1 MKQGVFELA
10 LAGVCGVA
18 AIIGLATSQTRQP
31 YDLTQIQFCPR
42 SANGVHSQI
51 TLDKRFC
58 NQPRFVLTEEW
69 QRYGLYGSIIP
80 YKGDA
85 IQWVRDLP
93 TDNPNQLLGYGIAVI
108 GLWGVVGCLLVR
120 SQRLKRTDYEL
131 GELEKTG
138 DYATWQ
144 HNKYKREVKQHST
157 QLYTERLKD
166 GLTDLDV
173 HSRKELG
180 LTDEENE
187 RAKARIQLED
197 FMKARAVNHSV
208 MDKTIAENLRDR
220 AKADQ
225 ERGKVEGK
233 TKSAIAENDNQQS
246 VDQQR
251 ANELIEALKGHEDG
265 WLWKIIDNLTP
276 LWLIGRQGSG
286 KTYTSAAIALVRKH
300 CLGIPIYYLID
311 RHATGDNSKA
321 WRYLDTQNIAES
333 ELEIGTALD
342 TLCEHWLLRIKG
354 KNDLEQS
361 AHITPEQVLIDE
373 YTNLKSLI
381 GEPAEKFYKLHL
393 TDTRKAKVYVTGIT
407 HNDTNSSY
415 PEGTQAM
422 REAGTI
428 LIQKFSANGK
438 TPLPRVKIVRGLLD
452 DNGEELNDAER
463 TLPSWFNPESIYN
476 HFNGKLID
484 FDA

>member
-1 MKQGVFELA
+1 M
-10 LAGVCGVA
+10 CGVA

-42 SANGVHSQI
+42 SANGIESQA

-93 TDNPNQLLGYGIAVI
+93 TDNPNQLRGYGIAVI

-144 HNKYKREVKQHST
+144 QNKHKREIKQHST

-208 MDKTIAENLRDR
+208 MDKTIAENLKDT
-220 AKADQ
+220 AKAEQ
-225 ERGKVEGK
+225 ERGKIEGK
-233 TKSAIAENDNQQS
+233 TKSAIADSDNQQS
-246 VDQQR
+246 VDQR
-251 ANELIEALKGHEDG
+251 LISDLMEALKNHEDS
-265 WLWKIIDNLTP
+265 WLWKIIDNQKPVWVL
-276 LWLIGRQGSG
+276 GEAGSG
-286 KTYTSAAIALVRKH
+286 KSTLAASIVMLREY
-300 CLGIPIYYLID
+300 LFDMPLYQLID
-311 RHATGDNSKA
+311 AHSGENLRNA
-321 WRYLDTQNIAES
+321 WRYLSPQLIAQTES
-333 ELEIGTALD
+333 EIGQAFDDARSRWLDRINNQPDKRPQQLLVDEFTNYSESDITKEPAKKFVKASLSDPRKAEERLVCIAHFFTNTAVGGSDGTA
-342 TLCEHWLLRIKG
+342 KG
-354 KNDLEQS
+354 RS
-361 AHITPEQVLIDE
+361 
-373 YTNLKSLI
+373 
-381 GEPAEKFYKLHL
+381 
-393 TDTRKAKVYVTGIT
+393 R
-407 HNDTNSSY
+407 
-415 PEGTQAM
+415 
-422 REAGTI
+422 GTI
-428 LIQKFSANGK
+428 QIDRKTADGK
-438 TPLPRVKIVRGLLD
+438 TPLKVATINGLNNSL
-452 DNGEELNDAER
+452 GDAEVDKKV
-463 TLPSWFNPESIYN
+463 TIPGWLTPESIHK
-476 HFNGKLID
+476 HFNGQPID
-484 FDA
+484 FDD

>member
-10 LAGVCGVA
+10 LAGVCGIA

-51 TLDKRFC
+51 ALDKRFC

-144 HNKYKREVKQHST
+144 HNLYKREIKQHST

-208 MDKTIAENLRDR
+208 MDKTIAENLRDQ

-225 ERGKVEGK
+225 ERGKIEGK
-233 TKSAIAENDNQQS
+233 TKSAIAENDNHQLT
-246 VDQQR
+246 DQR
-251 ANELIEALKGHEDG
+251 LISDLIEALKNHEDG
-265 WLWKIIDNLTP
+265 WLWKINDNQKPVWVL
-276 LWLIGRQGSG
+276 GEAGSG
-286 KTYTSAAIALVRKH
+286 KSTLAASIVMLREN
-300 CLGIPIYYLID
+300 LFDMPLYQLID
-311 RHATGDNSKA
+311 AHSGENLRNA
-321 WRYLDTQNIAES
+321 WRYLSPQLIAQTES
-333 ELEIGTALD
+333 EIGLAFDDARSRWLDRINNQPDKRPQQLLVDEFTNYSESDITKEPAKKFVKASLSDPRKAEERLVCIAHFFTNTAVGGSDGTA
-342 TLCEHWLLRIKG
+342 KG
-354 KNDLEQS
+354 R
-361 AHITPEQVLIDE
+361 A
-373 YTNLKSLI
+373 
-381 GEPAEKFYKLHL
+381 
-393 TDTRKAKVYVTGIT
+393 R
-407 HNDTNSSY
+407 
-415 PEGTQAM
+415 
-422 REAGTI
+422 GTI
-428 LIQKFSANGK
+428 QIDRKTADGKIPLKVAIING
-438 TPLPRVKIVRGLLD
+438 L
-452 DNGEELNDAER
+452 NNEEGDAEVDKKV
-463 TLPSWFNPESIYN
+463 TIPGWLTPESIHK
-476 HFNGKLID
+476 HFNGQPID
-484 FDA
+484 FDD

>member
-18 AIIGLATSQTRQP
+18 AVIGLATSQTRQP

-42 SANGVHSQI
+42 SANGIESQA

-138 DYATWQ
+138 DYAIWQ
-144 HNKYKREVKQHST
+144 HNKYKREIKQHST
-157 QLYTERLKD
+157 QLYSERLKD

-225 ERGKVEGK
+225 ERGKIEGK
-233 TKSAIAENDNQQS
+233 TKSARADSDNQQS

-251 ANELIEALKGHEDG
+251 ANQLIEALKNHEDG
-265 WLWKIIDNLTP
+265 WLWKVIDNQKPVWVL
-276 LWLIGRQGSG
+276 GEAGSG
-286 KTYTSAAIALVRKH
+286 KSTLAASIVMLREY
-300 CLGIPIYYLID
+300 LFDMPLYQLID
-311 RHATGDNSKA
+311 AHAGENLRNA
-321 WRYLDTQNIAES
+321 WKYLSPQLIAQTES
-333 ELEIGTALD
+333 EIGQAFDDARSRWLDRINNQPDKQPQQLLVDEFTNYSESDITKEPAKKFVKASLSDPRKAEERLVCIAHFFTNTAVGGSDGTA
-342 TLCEHWLLRIKG
+342 KG
-354 KNDLEQS
+354 R
-361 AHITPEQVLIDE
+361 A
-373 YTNLKSLI
+373 
-381 GEPAEKFYKLHL
+381 
-393 TDTRKAKVYVTGIT
+393 R
-407 HNDTNSSY
+407 
-415 PEGTQAM
+415 
-422 REAGTI
+422 GTI
-428 LIQKFSANGK
+428 QIDRKTADGK
-438 TPLPRVKIVRGLLD
+438 TPLKVAIVNGLNNSD
-452 DNGEELNDAER
+452 GDAEVDKKV
-463 TLPSWFNPESIYN
+463 TIPSWLTPESIHK
-476 HFNGKLID
+476 HFNGQPID
-484 FDA
+484 FED

>member
-51 TLDKRFC
+51 ALDKRFC

-144 HNKYKREVKQHST
+144 HNKHKREVKQHST

-166 GLTDLDV
+166 GLSGLDTEE
-173 HSRKELG
+173 RKTLG

-220 AKADQ
+220 AKAEQ
-225 ERGKVEGK
+225 ERGKIEGK
-233 TKSAIAENDNQQS
+233 TKGAIAENDNHHLT
-246 VDQQR
+246 DQR
-251 ANELIEALKGHEDG
+251 LISDLIEALKNHESG
-265 WLWKIIDNLTP
+265 WLWKIIDNQKPVWVL
-276 LWLIGRQGSG
+276 GEAGSG
-286 KTYTSAAIALVRKH
+286 KSTLAASIVMLREY
-300 CLGIPIYYLID
+300 LFDMPLYQLID
-311 RHATGDNSKA
+311 AHAGENLRNA
-321 WRYLDTQNIAES
+321 WRYLSPQLIAQTE
-333 ELEIGTALD
+333 EEIGLAFDDARSRWLD
-342 TLCEHWLLRIKG
+342 RINNQPNKQPQQLLVDEFT
-354 KNDLEQS
+354 NYSESD
-361 AHITPEQVLIDE
+361 IT
-373 YTNLKSLI
+373 K
-381 GEPAEKFYKLHL
+381 EPAKKFVKASLS
-393 TDTRKAKVYVTGIT
+393 DPRKAEERLVCIA
-407 HNDTNSSY
+407 HFFTNTAVGGSD
-415 PEGTQAM
+415 GTAKG
-422 REAGTI
+422 RSRGTI
-428 LIQKFSANGK
+428 QIDRKTADGK
-438 TPLPRVKIVRGLLD
+438 TPLKVATINGLNNSD
-452 DNGEELNDAER
+452 GDAEVDKKV
-463 TLPSWFNPESIYN
+463 TIPAWLTPESIHK
-476 HFNGKLID
+476 HFNGQPID
-484 FDA
+484 FDD

>member
-51 TLDKRFC
+51 ALDKRFC

-131 GELEKTG
+131 GELEKTY

-144 HNKYKREVKQHST
+144 HNLYKREIKQHST

-166 GLTDLDV
+166 GLSGLDTEE
-173 HSRKELG
+173 RKALG

-208 MDKTIAENLRDR
+208 MDKSIADNLRDK

-225 ERGKVEGK
+225 ERSKIEGK
-233 TKSAIAENDNQQS
+233 TKSAIADSDNQQS

-251 ANELIEALKGHEDG
+251 ANQLIEALKAHEDG
-265 WLWKIIDNLTP
+265 WLWKIIDNQKPVWVL
-276 LWLIGRQGSG
+276 GEAGSG
-286 KTYTSAAIALVRKH
+286 KSTLAASIVMLREN
-300 CLGIPIYYLID
+300 LFDMPLYQLID
-311 RHATGDNSKA
+311 AHAGENLRNA
-321 WRYLDTQNIAES
+321 WKYLSPQLIAQTE
-333 ELEIGTALD
+333 EEIGLAFDDARERWLD
-342 TLCEHWLLRIKG
+342 RINNQPSKQPQQLLVDEFT
-354 KNDLEQS
+354 NYSESD
-361 AHITPEQVLIDE
+361 IT
-373 YTNLKSLI
+373 K
-381 GEPAEKFYKLHL
+381 EPAKKFVKASLS
-393 TDTRKAKVYVTGIT
+393 DPRKAEERLVCIA
-407 HNDTNSSY
+407 HFFTNTAVGGSD
-415 PEGTQAM
+415 GTAKG
-422 REAGTI
+422 RARGTI
-428 LIQKFSANGK
+428 QIDRKTADGK
-438 TPLPRVKIVRGLLD
+438 TPLKVATINGLNNSD
-452 DNGEELNDAER
+452 GDAEVDKKV
-463 TLPSWFNPESIYN
+463 TIPGWLTPESIHK
-476 HFNGKLID
+476 HFNGQPID

>member
-18 AIIGLATSQTRQP
+18 AVIGLATSQTRQP

-51 TLDKRFC
+51 ALDKRFC

-144 HNKYKREVKQHST
+144 QNKHKREIKQHST

-187 RAKARIQLED
+187 CAKARIQLED

-220 AKADQ
+220 AKAEL
-225 ERGKVEGK
+225 ERGKIEGK
-233 TKSAIAENDNQQS
+233 TKGAIADSDNQQS

-251 ANELIEALKGHEDG
+251 ANELIEALKAHESG
-265 WLWKIIDNLTP
+265 WLWKIIDNQKPVWVL
-276 LWLIGRQGSG
+276 GEAGSG
-286 KTYTSAAIALVRKH
+286 KSTLAASIVMLREY
-300 CLGIPIYYLID
+300 LFDMPLYQLID
-311 RHATGDNSKA
+311 AHSGENLRNA
-321 WRYLDTQNIAES
+321 WRYLSPQLIAQTES
-333 ELEIGTALD
+333 DIGLAFDDARSRWLDRINNQPDKRPQQLLVDEFTNYSESDITKEPAKKFVKASLSDPRKAEERLVCIAHFFTNTAVGGSDGTA
-342 TLCEHWLLRIKG
+342 KG
-354 KNDLEQS
+354 R
-361 AHITPEQVLIDE
+361 A
-373 YTNLKSLI
+373 
-381 GEPAEKFYKLHL
+381 
-393 TDTRKAKVYVTGIT
+393 R
-407 HNDTNSSY
+407 
-415 PEGTQAM
+415 
-422 REAGTI
+422 GTI
-428 LIQKFSANGK
+428 QIDRKTADGKIPLKVAIING
-438 TPLPRVKIVRGLLD
+438 L
-452 DNGEELNDAER
+452 NNEEGDAEVDKKV
-463 TLPSWFNPESIYN
+463 TIPGWLTPESIHK
-476 HFNGKLID
+476 HFNGQPID
-484 FDA
+484 FDD

>member
-51 TLDKRFC
+51 ALDKRFC
-58 NQPRFVLTEEW
+58 QMPRFVLTEEW

-138 DYATWQ
+138 DYAIWQ

-180 LTDEENE
+180 LTDEDNE

-208 MDKTIAENLRDR
+208 MDKTIAENLKDT
-220 AKADQ
+220 AKAEQ
-225 ERGKVEGK
+225 ERGKIEGK
-233 TKSAIAENDNQQS
+233 TKSAIADSDNQQS

-251 ANELIEALKGHEDG
+251 ANQLIEALRGYEDG
-265 WLWKIIDNLTP
+265 WLWKIIDNQKPVWVL
-276 LWLIGRQGSG
+276 GEAGSG
-286 KTYTSAAIALVRKH
+286 KSTLAASIVMLREY
-300 CLGIPIYYLID
+300 LFDMPLYQLID
-311 RHATGDNSKA
+311 AHAGENLRNA
-321 WRYLDTQNIAES
+321 WRYLSPQLIAQTES
-333 ELEIGTALD
+333 EIGQAFDDARSRWLDRINNQPDKQPQQLLVDEFTNYSESDITKEPAKKFVKASLSDPRKAEERLVCIAHFFTNTAVGGSDGTA
-342 TLCEHWLLRIKG
+342 KG
-354 KNDLEQS
+354 R
-361 AHITPEQVLIDE
+361 A
-373 YTNLKSLI
+373 
-381 GEPAEKFYKLHL
+381 
-393 TDTRKAKVYVTGIT
+393 R
-407 HNDTNSSY
+407 
-415 PEGTQAM
+415 
-422 REAGTI
+422 GTI
-428 LIQKFSANGK
+428 QIDRKTADGK
-438 TPLPRVKIVRGLLD
+438 TPLKVATVNGL
-452 DNGEELNDAER
+452 NNEEGDAEVDKKV
-463 TLPSWFNPESIYN
+463 TIPGWLTPESIHK
-476 HFNGKLID
+476 HFNGQPID
-484 FDA
+484 FDD

>member
-18 AIIGLATSQTRQP
+18 AVIGLATSQTRQP

-51 TLDKRFC
+51 ALDKRFC

-144 HNKYKREVKQHST
+144 QNKHKREVKQHST

-225 ERGKVEGK
+225 ERGKIEGK

-251 ANELIEALKGHEDG
+251 ANQLIEALRATEDG
-265 WLWKIIDNLTP
+265 WLWKIIDNQKPVWVL
-276 LWLIGRQGSG
+276 GEAGSG
-286 KTYTSAAIALVRKH
+286 KSTLAASIVMLREY
-300 CLGIPIYYLID
+300 LFDMPLYQLID
-311 RHATGDNSKA
+311 AHSGENLRKA
-321 WRYLDTQNIAES
+321 WRYLSPQLIAQTE
-333 ELEIGTALD
+333 EEIGQAFDDARSRWLD
-342 TLCEHWLLRIKG
+342 RINNQPNKRPQQLLVDEFT
-354 KNDLEQS
+354 NYSESD
-361 AHITPEQVLIDE
+361 IT
-373 YTNLKSLI
+373 K
-381 GEPAEKFYKLHL
+381 EPAKKFVKASLS
-393 TDTRKAKVYVTGIT
+393 DPRKAEERLVCIA
-407 HNDTNSSY
+407 HFFTNTAVGGSD
-415 PEGTQAM
+415 GTAKG
-422 REAGTI
+422 RSRGTI
-428 LIQKFSANGK
+428 QIDRKTTDGK
-438 TPLPRVKIVRGLLD
+438 TPLKVAIINGL
-452 DNGEELNDAER
+452 NNSEGDAEVDKKV
-463 TLPSWFNPESIYN
+463 TIPGWLTPGSIHK
-476 HFNGKLID
+476 HFNGQPID
-484 FDA
+484 FDD

>member
-51 TLDKRFC
+51 ALDKRFC

-138 DYATWQ
+138 DYAIWQ
-144 HNKYKREVKQHST
+144 HNLYKREVKQHST
-157 QLYTERLKD
+157 QLYSERLKD

-220 AKADQ
+220 AKAEQ
-225 ERGKVEGK
+225 ERGKIESK
-233 TKSAIAENDNQQS
+233 TKSAQADSDNQQS

-251 ANELIEALKGHEDG
+251 ANQLIEALKAHEDG
-265 WLWKIIDNLTP
+265 WLWKIIDNQKPVWVL
-276 LWLIGRQGSG
+276 GEAGSG
-286 KTYTSAAIALVRKH
+286 KSTLAASIVMLREY
-300 CLGIPIYYLID
+300 LFDMPLYQLID
-311 RHATGDNSKA
+311 AHSGENLRNA
-321 WRYLDTQNIAES
+321 WRYLSPQLIAQTE
-333 ELEIGTALD
+333 EEIGQAFDDARERWLD
-342 TLCEHWLLRIKG
+342 RINNQPSKQPQQLLVDEFT
-354 KNDLEQS
+354 NYSESD
-361 AHITPEQVLIDE
+361 IT
-373 YTNLKSLI
+373 K
-381 GEPAEKFYKLHL
+381 EPAKKFVKASLS
-393 TDTRKAKVYVTGIT
+393 DPRKAEERLVCIA
-407 HNDTNSSY
+407 HFFTNTAVGGSD
-415 PEGTQAM
+415 GTAKG
-422 REAGTI
+422 RSRGTI
-428 LIQKFSANGK
+428 QIDRKTADGK
-438 TPLPRVKIVRGLLD
+438 TPLKVATVNGL
-452 DNGEELNDAER
+452 NNEEGDAEVDKKV
-463 TLPSWFNPESIYN
+463 TIPGWLTPESI
-476 HFNGKLID
+476 HKHLNGQPID
-484 FDA
+484 FDD

>member
-1 MKQGVFELA
+1 
-10 LAGVCGVA
+10 
-18 AIIGLATSQTRQP
+18 
-31 YDLTQIQFCPR
+31 
-42 SANGVHSQI
+42 
-51 TLDKRFC
+51 LDKRFC

-93 TDNPNQLLGYGIAVI
+93 TDNPNQLLGGAVTVI

-225 ERGKVEGK
+225 ERGKIEGK
-233 TKSAIAENDNQQS
+233 TKGAIADSDNQQS
-246 VDQQR
+246 VDQR
-251 ANELIEALKGHEDG
+251 LISDLIEALKNYEDG
-265 WLWKIIDNLTP
+265 WLWKVIDNQKPVWVL
-276 LWLIGRQGSG
+276 GEAGSG
-286 KTYTSAAIALVRKH
+286 KSTLAASIVMLREY
-300 CLGIPIYYLID
+300 LFDMPLYQLID
-311 RHATGDNSKA
+311 AHAGENLRKA
-321 WRYLDTQNIAES
+321 WRYLSPQLIAQTE
-333 ELEIGTALD
+333 EEIGQAFDDARSRWLD
-342 TLCEHWLLRIKG
+342 RINNQPDKRPQQLLVDEFT
-354 KNDLEQS
+354 NYSESD
-361 AHITPEQVLIDE
+361 IT
-373 YTNLKSLI
+373 K
-381 GEPAEKFYKLHL
+381 EPAKKFVKASLS
-393 TDTRKAKVYVTGIT
+393 DPRKAEERLVCIAHFFTNTATGG
-407 HNDTNSSY
+407 SG
-415 PEGTQAM
+415 GTAKG
-422 REAGTI
+422 RARGTI
-428 LIQKFSANGK
+428 QIDRKTADGK
-438 TPLPRVKIVRGLLD
+438 KPLPVATI
-452 DNGEELNDAER
+452 NGLNDSSGEAEVDKKV
-463 TLPSWFNPESIYN
+463 TIPDWLTPDKILD
-476 HFNGKLID
+476 HFNGKPIN

>member
-51 TLDKRFC
+51 ALDKRFC
-58 NQPRFVLTEEW
+58 QMPRFVLTEEW

-144 HNKYKREVKQHST
+144 HNKHKREIKQHST

-166 GLTDLDV
+166 GLSGLDTEE
-173 HSRKELG
+173 RKALG

-225 ERGKVEGK
+225 ERGKIEGK
-233 TKSAIAENDNQQS
+233 TKSAIANDDNHPLT
-246 VDQQR
+246 DQR
-251 ANELIEALKGHEDG
+251 LISDLIEALKNHESG
-265 WLWKIIDNLTP
+265 WLWKIIDNQKPIWVL
-276 LWLIGRQGSG
+276 GEAGSG
-286 KTYTSAAIALVRKH
+286 KSTLAASIVMLREY
-300 CLGIPIYYLID
+300 LFDMPLYQLID
-311 RHATGDNSKA
+311 AHSGENLRNAWKYLSPQLIAQTEEEIGLAFDDARSRWLDRINNQPEKRPQQLLVDEFTNYSESDITKEPAKKFVKASLSDPRKAEERLVCIAHFFTNTAVGGSDGTAKGRARGTIQIDRKTADGKIPLNVATINGLNNSK
-321 WRYLDTQNIAES
+321 
-333 ELEIGTALD
+333 G
-342 TLCEHWLLRIKG
+342 
-354 KNDLEQS
+354 
-361 AHITPEQVLIDE
+361 
-373 YTNLKSLI
+373 
-381 GEPAEKFYKLHL
+381 
-393 TDTRKAKVYVTGIT
+393 
-407 HNDTNSSY
+407 
-415 PEGTQAM
+415 
-422 REAGTI
+422 
-428 LIQKFSANGK
+428 
-438 TPLPRVKIVRGLLD
+438 
-452 DNGEELNDAER
+452 DAEVDKKV
-463 TLPSWFNPESIYN
+463 TIPSWLTPESIHK
-476 HFNGKLID
+476 HFNSQPID
-484 FDA
+484 FDD

>member
-10 LAGVCGVA
+10 LAGVCGIA

-51 TLDKRFC
+51 ALDKRFC

-131 GELEKTG
+131 GELEKTS
-138 DYATWQ
+138 DYATWHQ
-144 HNKYKREVKQHST
+144 NKHKREIKQHST

-225 ERGKVEGK
+225 ERGKIEGK
-233 TKSAIAENDNQQS
+233 TKGAIAENDNQQS

-251 ANELIEALKGHEDG
+251 ANQLIEALKAHEDG
-265 WLWKIIDNLTP
+265 WLWKIIDNQKPVWVL
-276 LWLIGRQGSG
+276 GEAGSG
-286 KTYTSAAIALVRKH
+286 KSTLAASIVMLREN
-300 CLGIPIYYLID
+300 LFDMPLYQLID
-311 RHATGDNSKA
+311 AHAGENLRNAWKYLNPQLIAQTEEEIGLAFDDARERWLDRINNQPSKQPQQLLVDEFTNYSESDITKEPAKKFVKASLSDPRKAEERLVCIAHFFTNTAVGGSDGTAKGRSRGTIQIDRKTGD
-321 WRYLDTQNIAES
+321 
-333 ELEIGTALD
+333 
-342 TLCEHWLLRIKG
+342 
-354 KNDLEQS
+354 
-361 AHITPEQVLIDE
+361 
-373 YTNLKSLI
+373 
-381 GEPAEKFYKLHL
+381 
-393 TDTRKAKVYVTGIT
+393 
-407 HNDTNSSY
+407 
-415 PEGTQAM
+415 
-422 REAGTI
+422 
-428 LIQKFSANGK
+428 GK
-438 TPLPRVKIVRGLLD
+438 TPLKVAIINGL
-452 DNGEELNDAER
+452 NNSEGDAEVDKKV
-463 TLPSWFNPESIYN
+463 TIPGWLTPESIHK
-476 HFNGKLID
+476 HFNGQPID

>member
-51 TLDKRFC
+51 ALDKRFC

-93 TDNPNQLLGYGIAVI
+93 TDNPNQLQGYGIAVI

-144 HNKYKREVKQHST
+144 HNKYKREIKQHST

-225 ERGKVEGK
+225 DRGKIEGK
-233 TKSAIAENDNQQS
+233 TKSAQADSDNQQS

-251 ANELIEALKGHEDG
+251 ANQLIEALKAHEDG
-265 WLWKIIDNLTP
+265 WLWKIIDNQKP
-276 LWLIGRQGSG
+276 LWVLGEAGSG
-286 KTYTSAAIALVRKH
+286 KSTLAASIVMLREN
-300 CLGIPIYYLID
+300 LFDMPLYQLID
-311 RHATGDNSKA
+311 AHSGENLRNA
-321 WRYLDTQNIAES
+321 WRYLSPQLIAQTE
-333 ELEIGTALD
+333 EEIGLAFDDARSRWLD
-342 TLCEHWLLRIKG
+342 RINNQPSKQPQQLLVDEFT
-354 KNDLEQS
+354 NYSESD
-361 AHITPEQVLIDE
+361 IT
-373 YTNLKSLI
+373 K
-381 GEPAEKFYKLHL
+381 EPAKKFVKASLS
-393 TDTRKAKVYVTGIT
+393 DPRKAEERLVCIA
-407 HNDTNSSY
+407 HFFTNTAVGGSD
-415 PEGTQAM
+415 GTAKG
-422 REAGTI
+422 RARGTI
-428 LIQKFSANGK
+428 QIDRKTADGK
-438 TPLPRVKIVRGLLD
+438 TPLKVAIVNGL
-452 DNGEELNDAER
+452 NNSEGDAEVDKKV
-463 TLPSWFNPESIYN
+463 TIPGWLTPESIHK
-476 HFNGKLID
+476 HFNGQPID
-484 FDA
+484 FDD

>member
-18 AIIGLATSQTRQP
+18 AVIGLATSQTRQP

-42 SANGVHSQI
+42 SANGVESQA

-93 TDNPNQLLGYGIAVI
+93 TDNPNQLQGYGIAVI

-120 SQRLKRTDYEL
+120 CSRLKRTDYEL

-144 HNKYKREVKQHST
+144 HNKHKREIKQHST

-220 AKADQ
+220 AKAEQ
-225 ERGKVEGK
+225 ERGKIEGK
-233 TKSAIAENDNQQS
+233 TKSAIANDNHPLT
-246 VDQQR
+246 DQR
-251 ANELIEALKGHEDG
+251 LISDLIEALKNHEDG
-265 WLWKIIDNLTP
+265 WLWKIIDNQKPIWVL
-276 LWLIGRQGSG
+276 GEAGSG
-286 KTYTSAAIALVRKH
+286 KSTLAASIVMLREN
-300 CLGIPIYYLID
+300 LFDMPLYQLID
-311 RHATGDNSKA
+311 AHAGENLRNA
-321 WRYLDTQNIAES
+321 WKYLSPQLIAQTE
-333 ELEIGTALD
+333 EEIGLAFDDARERWLD
-342 TLCEHWLLRIKG
+342 RINNQPFKQPQQLLVDEFT
-354 KNDLEQS
+354 NYSESD
-361 AHITPEQVLIDE
+361 IT
-373 YTNLKSLI
+373 K
-381 GEPAEKFYKLHL
+381 EPAKKFVKASLS
-393 TDTRKAKVYVTGIT
+393 DPRKAEERLVCIA
-407 HNDTNSSY
+407 HFFTNTAVGGSD
-415 PEGTQAM
+415 GTAKG
-422 REAGTI
+422 RARGTI
-428 LIQKFSANGK
+428 QIDRKTADGK
-438 TPLPRVKIVRGLLD
+438 TPLKVATVNGL
-452 DNGEELNDAER
+452 NNEEGDAEVDKKV
-463 TLPSWFNPESIYN
+463 TIPGWLTPESIHK
-476 HFNGKLID
+476 HFNGQPID
-484 FDA
+484 FDD